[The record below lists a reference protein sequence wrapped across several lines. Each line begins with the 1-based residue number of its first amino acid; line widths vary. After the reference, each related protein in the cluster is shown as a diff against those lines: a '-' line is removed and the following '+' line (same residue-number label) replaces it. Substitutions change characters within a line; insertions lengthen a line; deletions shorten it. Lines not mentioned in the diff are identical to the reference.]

1 MKKLMALILAL
12 ALCVPGS
19 ASFAEKVGVS
29 MPTQDLQRW
38 VQDGENMQKEL
49 EDAGHEVILTY
60 AANVVATQISDL
72 ENMITNGCKVL
83 VIASIDGGS
92 LGTVLKAAKE
102 QGIMVIAYDRLLM
115 DTEDVDYYATFDNE
129 KVGTIQGNFI
139 VEKLGLNEDDGKV
152 YRMEVFAGS
161 PDDNNARFFYKG
173 AWDVLS
179 PYVESGKLVIPS
191 GQYDFETCAILGWGT
206 PDAQARM
213 DNLLAGY
220 YTDGTWP
227 DLVLSPNDS
236 LAMGIANSLEAA
248 GCPLE
253 SFPIIT
259 GQDCDKANMKNIL
272 AGKQSMSVFKDTR
285 TLAAQVVEMVNAY
298 LLGDEVP
305 VNAPDTYNNN
315 VKDVPSFLCE
325 PVFAD
330 INNYEELLIESGYYT
345 PEDLQ

>member
-1 MKKLMALILAL
+1 MKKLLALVLAL
-12 ALCVPGS
+12 ALCISVG
-19 ASFAEKVGVS
+19 AAFAEKVGVS

-253 SFPIIT
+253 SFPVIT